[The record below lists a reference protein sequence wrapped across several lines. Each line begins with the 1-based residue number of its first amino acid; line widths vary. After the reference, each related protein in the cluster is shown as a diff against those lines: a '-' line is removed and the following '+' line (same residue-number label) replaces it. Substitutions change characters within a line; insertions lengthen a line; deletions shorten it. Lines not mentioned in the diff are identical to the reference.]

1 MTSPSPATI
10 ATSSEASQKV
20 RRSPKAAKFAIALAA
35 LVGIAFATTACDP
48 AAVSQDAIQKY
59 WGGNWECAQRI
70 AERESG
76 LQPDAVNARSGATG
90 LFQLM
95 PSHSSWIKSDLG
107 YDFAEMKDPYK
118 NSEAAKLLSSKSF
131 KANGDGWAPWRV
143 GGARPGAGCPA

>member
-1 MTSPSPATI
+1 M
-10 ATSSEASQKV
+10 
-20 RRSPKAAKFAIALAA
+20 
-35 LVGIAFATTACDP
+35 
-48 AAVSQDAIQKY
+48 SQDAIQKY

-90 LFQLM
+90 LFQLI

-107 YDFAEMKDPYK
+107 YDFSEMKDPYK